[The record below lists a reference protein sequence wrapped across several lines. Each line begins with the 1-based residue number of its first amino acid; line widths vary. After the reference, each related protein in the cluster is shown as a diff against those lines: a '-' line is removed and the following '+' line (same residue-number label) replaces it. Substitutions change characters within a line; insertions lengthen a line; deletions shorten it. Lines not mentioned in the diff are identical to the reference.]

1 MQSRIDLFDR
11 RGGDTIQIE
20 KTAEELRKLGV
31 EVGIDCSAKSDLAN
45 VDLVHLF
52 NIDWPAQ
59 TFLQAKNAKEQNK
72 PIVFSPIHHSYQEIE
87 RYEKE
92 ARFGIR
98 RLTNSIFRTREP
110 REKLKEVYRL
120 LTDPRKF
127 SSTLTEFR
135 LGIMNEQRELLEM
148 ANLILVQTDAEAK
161 DLKTDFGFNDGELQS
176 LALQLVVNGVNRE
189 FAKARPDWF
198 VKNFGLEEFILSV
211 GRIEPRKN
219 QLAVIEAAQPLGL
232 RGINPKGLNL
242 VFVGKISWR
251 HPEYAL
257 RFLNLVKKHA
267 WVHHIP
273 QIPHEKIGSCFA
285 AAKVHVLA
293 SWFETTGLVNL
304 EAALAG
310 ANVVSSSKRSREYLL
325 DFAHYCDP
333 GDINSITGAIHGA
346 WKSPPDPKLK
356 EHILK
361 NFTWEIVGRQT
372 LAAYYLLRK
381 ANCKGPRAKSRGDA
395 PNKVLNG
402 SY

>member
-11 RGGDTIQIE
+11 RGGDTVQIE

-31 EVGIDCSAKSDLAN
+31 EVDIDCSAKPSLAN

-98 RLTNSIFRTREP
+98 RLTNLIFRTRES

-135 LGIMNEQRELLEM
+135 QGIMNEQRGLLEM
-148 ANLILVQTDAEAK
+148 ADLILVQTDAEVK
-161 DLKTDFGFNDGELQS
+161 DLKADFGFNGKKFEK
-176 LALQLVVNGVNRE
+176 VFNGVDTK
-189 FAKARPDWF
+189 FAKATPDWF
-198 VKNFGLEEFILSV
+198 VEKFGLEDFVLCV

-219 QLAVIEAAQPLGL
+219 QLAIVEAVKPLGL
-232 RGINPKGLNL
+232 KPRNPKGCDL

-251 HPEYAL
+251 HPEYAS
-257 RFLNLVKKHA
+257 RFLNLVRRHD

-310 ANVVSSSKRSREYLL
+310 ASVVSSSKRSQEYLG
-325 DFAHYCDP
+325 DSAHYCDS
-333 GDINSITGAIHGA
+333 GEVDTIARAIRKA
-346 WKSPPDPKLK
+346 WENPPDQKLK
-356 EHILK
+356 ERILK
-361 NFTWEIVGRQT
+361 NYTWEIVGRQT
-372 LAAYYLLRK
+372 LNAYR
-381 ANCKGPRAKSRGDA
+381 R
-395 PNKVLNG
+395 VLDG

>member
-1 MQSRIDLFDR
+1 MKVLMQSRIDLFDR
-11 RGGDTIQIE
+11 RGGDTVQIE

-31 EVGIDCSAKSDLAN
+31 EVDIDCLAKSDLAN
-45 VDLVHLF
+45 VDVVHLF

-59 TFLQAKNAKEQNK
+59 TFLQAKNAKVQKK
-72 PIVFSPIHHSYQEIE
+72 PIVFSPIHHSYREIE

-98 RLTNSIFRTREP
+98 RLTNSILKTRES

-120 LTDPRKF
+120 LTDLKKLP
-127 SSTLTEFR
+127 STLTEFR
-135 LGIMNEQRELLEM
+135 QGIMNEQRELLEM
-148 ANLILVQTDAEAK
+148 ADLLLVQTDAEAE
-161 DLKTDFGFNDGELQS
+161 DLKTDFGFSDTDING
-176 LALQLVVNGVNRE
+176 LAIDKIVNGVASG
-189 FAKARPDWF
+189 FAKATQDWF
-198 VKNFGLEEFILSV
+198 VKEYGLKDFILSV

-219 QLAVIEAAQPLGL
+219 QKAVIEAVEGYGA
-232 RGINPKGLNL
+232 L

-257 RFLNLVKKHA
+257 RFLNLVRKHD
-267 WVHHIP
+267 WVRHIP

-285 AAKVHVLA
+285 ASRVHVLA

-310 ANVVSSSKRSREYLL
+310 ASVVSSSKRSREYLL
-325 DFAHYCDP
+325 GFAHYCDP
-333 GDINSITGAIHGA
+333 GDVNSITEAIDRA

-361 NFTWEIVGRQT
+361 NYTWKIVGRQT
-372 LAAYYLLRK
+372 LETYQ
-381 ANCKGPRAKSRGDA
+381 
-395 PNKVLNG
+395 KVLDG
-402 SY
+402 HH

>member
-11 RGGDTIQIE
+11 RGGDTVQIE

-31 EVGIDCSAKSDLAN
+31 EVDIDCSAKSDPACRQAGLAN

-59 TFLQAKNAKEQNK
+59 TFLQAKNAKKQNK
-72 PIVFSPIHHSYQEIE
+72 PIVFSPIHHSYREIE

-98 RLTNSIFRTREP
+98 RLTNLIFRTRES
-110 REKLKEVYRL
+110 REKLKEIYRL

-135 LGIMNEQRELLEM
+135 RGIMNEQRELLEM
-148 ANLILVQTDAEAK
+148 ADLILVQTDAEAK
-161 DLKTDFGFNDGELQS
+161 DLQADFGCNDGELQS
-176 LALQLVVNGVNRE
+176 LALQLVVNGVNRG
-189 FAKARPDWF
+189 FAKATLDWF
-198 VKNFGLEEFILSV
+198 VKKYGLKDFILSV

-219 QLAVIEAAQPLGL
+219 QLAIIEATKPLGL
-232 RGINPKGLNL
+232 KNL

-257 RFLNLVKKHA
+257 RFLSFVRKHD
-267 WVHHIP
+267 WVRHIP
-273 QIPHEKIGSCFA
+273 QIPHDKIGSCFA

-304 EAALAG
+304 EALLAG
-310 ANVVSSSKRSREYLL
+310 ASVVAPSGRVQEYLL
-325 DFAHYCDP
+325 DFADYCDP
-333 GDINSITGAIHGA
+333 GDIKSISKALNKA
-346 WKSPPDPKLK
+346 WERHPDPAAK

-361 NFTWEIVGRQT
+361 NYTWEVAGRQT
-372 LAAYYLLRK
+372 LEAYK
-381 ANCKGPRAKSRGDA
+381 
-395 PNKVLNG
+395 KVLDNA
-402 SY
+402 